1 MKNYFVIGMG
11 LLERLKHNRHKETEP
26 PTIDTLI
33 KFINN
38 ESNN

>member
-1 MKNYFVIGMG
+1 MRNYFVIGMG
-11 LLERLKHNRHKETEP
+11 LLERLKHNRYVEP
-26 PTIDTLI
+26 LTIDTLI